1 MIERVGL
8 DLLVELGS
16 SALLKLWKGTGGELA
31 KRRAT
36 TSQMPCRDFF
46 FPSLFS
52 FDDFTGPFFFL
63 GHLL

>member
-36 TSQMPCRDFF
+36 TSQMPCQELFF
-46 FPSLFS
+46 SSSFS
-52 FDDFTGPFFFL
+52 FDDFTGAFFFL